1 MYYERTRKIDID
13 EPVNVRK
20 LFDSV
25 FRRISSS
32 LDYWRMTK
40 SEQ

>member
-32 LDYWRMTK
+32 LGYWRMTK